1 MYKLA
6 WRDEGIVI
14 IICCNEYIY
23 IYCIC
28 FEDVVLKKERR
39 ERKKENKKERGRS
52 KDYVSR
58 VARMRRLI
66 YDGPKVYDRLSCD

>member
-14 IICCNEYIY
+14 IICCKEYIY

-52 KDYVSR
+52 
-58 VARMRRLI
+58 
-66 YDGPKVYDRLSCD
+66 

>member
-1 MYKLA
+1 ME
-6 WRDEGIVI
+6 RRGN
-14 IICCNEYIY
+14 CNYNLLQGVYIY
-23 IYCIC
+23 IYCIR